1 MSQTQIVIM
10 GAAGRDFHDF
20 NTVFRG
26 DERFDVIAFTH
37 TGTQNIGELDD
48 LPNRRYPSELA
59 GENYPE
65 GIPIR
70 AESELETIVDEE
82 EVDTVVFSYSD
93 VSHVHVMHQASRVL
107 AAVPTAD

>member
-1 MSQTQIVIM
+1 MSQTRVLIM

-26 DERFDVIAFTH
+26 DERFDVVAFTH
-37 TGTQNIGELDD
+37 TDTQNIGELDD

-59 GENYPE
+59 GENYPD

-70 AESELETIVDEE
+70 TESELETIVDEGD
-82 EVDTVVFSYSD
+82 VDTVVFSYLES
-93 VSHVHVMHQASRVL
+93 ARESRRL
-107 AAVPTAD
+107 RRA